1 MISQKIP
8 NEERN
13 SQSMSRVLEE
23 TSSKAHQDEVTRHI
37 NMSHQQKSY
46 QSSNSSSLLAV
57 THIHQP
63 VDAGARDFGG
73 GNGGF

>member
-23 TSSKAHQDEVTRHI
+23 TSSKAHHEETQVHEILVEAMVVSKT
-37 NMSHQQKSY
+37 
-46 QSSNSSSLLAV
+46 L
-57 THIHQP
+57 
-63 VDAGARDFGG
+63 
-73 GNGGF
+73 